1 MDFIIDFIGRNL
13 NIGAYVAGAGVFG
26 FIIKALVEK
35 FVIQSKVDAWFDNL
49 NANFGNFLLRLTPAI
64 CAVFENIGI
73 FITKFMSGKIGKAIW
88 NNTLEPLLIWVI
100 EGAFGLVIVLVSWL
114 ATLPGAILKALFKGF
129 RSDNNNYTPLNNSK
143 K

>member
-1 MDFIIDFIGRNL
+1 MDFILDFIGRNL
-13 NIGAYVAGAGVFG
+13 DIGSYIAAVPVIG
-26 FIIKALVEK
+26 FIINALVEK
-35 FVIQSKVDAWFDNL
+35 FVIQSKVDAWFDSL

-64 CAVFENIGI
+64 CAVFENMGI

-88 NNTLEPLLIWVI
+88 NNTLEPILIWVI

-129 RSDNNNYTPLNNSK
+129 RSDNNKYTPLNGK
-143 K
+143 

>member
-13 NIGAYVAGAGVFG
+13 DIGAYIAGVPVIG

-35 FVIQSKVDAWFDNL
+35 FVSQSKVDAWFDNL

-64 CAVFENIGI
+64 CAVFENTGI
-73 FITKFMSGKIGKAIW
+73 FVTKFMSGKIGKAIW
-88 NNTLEPLLIWVI
+88 NNTLEPILIWVI

-129 RSDNNNYTPLNNSK
+129 RSDNNNYTPLNGK
-143 K
+143 